1 MKDNVSLF
9 PLQSIQIITISLP
22 NSALNQSCY
31 NKVLRNVGGSI
42 IEADLLQ
49 HRDIG
54 NRPRH
59 QPQSRHLQ
67 LIYITEE
74 KRAGGATAALDNAPS
89 ITIIGKPSK
98 AVTLALDVRV
108 VSRPGYSN

>member
-1 MKDNVSLF
+1 M
-9 PLQSIQIITISLP
+9 
-22 NSALNQSCY
+22 
-31 NKVLRNVGGSI
+31 GGSI

-49 HRDIG
+49 YRDIG

-59 QPQSRHLQ
+59 QPQPRHLL
-67 LIYITEE
+67 LIYITEGKGRE
-74 KRAGGATAALDNAPS
+74 RAGGATAALDNAPS

-98 AVTLALDVRV
+98 AVTLALDVSV

>member
-1 MKDNVSLF
+1 MGRSL
-9 PLQSIQIITISLP
+9 
-22 NSALNQSCY
+22 
-31 NKVLRNVGGSI
+31 GGSI

-49 HRDIG
+49 YRDIG

-59 QPQSRHLQ
+59 QPQPRHLL
-67 LIYITEE
+67 LIYITEGKE
-74 KRAGGATAALDNAPS
+74 GKGRAGEATAALDNAPS